1 MKAEKLRELS
11 TDELRGKE
19 QELLEQVFR
28 LRIQKATGQLDRPK
42 KIREAR
48 KDLAR
53 VKTALSERRRA
64 EGQSG

>member
-1 MKAEKLRELS
+1 VAEKS
-11 TDELRGKE
+11 GVGTDEPEAE
-19 QELLEQVFR
+19 QELLEHVFR
-28 LRIQKATGQLDRPK
+28 LRVQKATGQLDRPK

-53 VKTALSERRRA
+53 VKTALSQRRRA